1 VLQAFSSS
9 PPSDDHHAFAS
20 GRISTPFS
28 KNSFRP
34 NHDHRNASA
43 KPSGFRHQ
51 LDSKQT
57 GPINPGAK
65 RDRDFQHKPDPKRLS
80 PTQWTRFLEDRDR
93 ARKAADNAI
102 RKKYFPEL
110 PEPRASPPPS
120 RPSRAQANVAASE
133 AASDDAKDPIFF
145 GNQEVEEQPDD
156 YTDDDYFAMIVAQ
169 GHFDTEV
176 EDFSHLDDSD
186 TK

>member
-1 VLQAFSSS
+1 MLQAFSPSL
-9 PPSDDHHAFAS
+9 PSDDHHAFAARCS
-20 GRISTPFS
+20 STPSF
-28 KNSFRP
+28 KNNFRF

-51 LDSKQT
+51 FGSKQT

-65 RDRDFQHKPDPKRLS
+65 RERDFQL
-80 PTQWTRFLEDRDR
+80 L

-110 PEPRASPPPS
+110 PDARPSTS
-120 RPSRAQANVAASE
+120 RPSKPQAHVAASE
-133 AASDDAKDPIFF
+133 STPKDAEDLSLPD
-145 GNQEVEEQPDD
+145 NQEDVEQLDQ
-156 YTDDDYFAMIVAQ
+156 YTDDEYFAMMVAQ

-176 EDFSHLDDSD
+176 EDFSNLEDADN
-186 TK
+186 K